1 MPKGKRKPCIII
13 PCLDVEGQHDPNQS
27 QSCETLMPGCDVW
40 RHLMKNKEKLNVTEL
55 PTITDTTVL
64 LVHAS
69 NHNETIGRINI
80 TAKDASE
87 QKVEKLTNVLPL
99 GKPKNFELVAGLSSK
114 LYVYGALWQAD
125 RRLVRLIS
133 IKVQNYNFRNLL
145 CVLYYSSLK
154 NQAGVYVKPV
164 VKELHTYK
172 SPYTSASVS
181 CPVKQENGNEVPLF
195 VGLVE
200 SQTATPKRI
209 FVVENRVRDDS
220 FDVKQ
225 ADYVIETPKRQVKV
239 DFTVCIPALHG
250 MDNAVQVMEKLEMNR
265 LLGAGRVVLYNNSIN
280 ATVDALLRMY
290 AKEFAEGRESLE
302 VIVLP
307 WKLPIENEKV
317 ISIPYFAQQL
327 AIDDCMY
334 RYKRLSTYMIFNDL
348 DELLIPLRHAN
359 WSGLVAERRKL
370 KPQSIGW
377 LFRCTVM
384 NKDRPSPGT
393 GFEEDALRYGS
404 AVLGLTMRDQ
414 YVFPPS
420 DRPKLLVDPRDI
432 EEMGV
437 HLIWSGKGTT
447 DNLPVDVGLLFHY
460 RVPINSCTPQ
470 IKDTRVVDKF
480 GKRLVPRLKDIWS
493 KMKDVPLKIKPFVTG
508 DKSTCT

>member
-1 MPKGKRKPCIII
+1 MEVNSLTT
-13 PCLDVEGQHDPNQS
+13 CLPTSVKEN
-27 QSCETLMPGCDVW
+27 VW
-40 RHLMKNKEKLNVTEL
+40 RHVIENKGKLNVTEL
-55 PTITDTTVL
+55 PTIIDARVFSTQ
-64 LVHAS
+64 AS
-69 NHNETIGRINI
+69 YHDKETGGINK
-80 TAKDASE
+80 TAEVASV
-87 QKVEKLTNVLPL
+87 QKVEKLTDVLPL

-133 IKVQNYNFRNLL
+133 IKVQNYKFSKLF

-154 NQAGVYVKPV
+154 NQTGVYVKSV

-181 CPVKQENGNEVPLF
+181 CTVKQKDDDVPLF

-200 SQTATPKRI
+200 SQTATPKGI
-209 FVVENRVRDDS
+209 FIVETRERNDS
-220 FDVKQ
+220 IDVKQ

-239 DFTVCIPALHG
+239 DFTVCIPAMHG
-250 MDNAVQVMEKLEMNR
+250 VDNAVQVMEKLEMNR

-307 WKLPIENEKV
+307 WKLPIENKKV

-348 DELLIPLRHAN
+348 DEFLIPLRHAN

-384 NKDRPSPGT
+384 NKDRPSPAP
-393 GFEEDALRYGS
+393 GFEEDARRYGS
-404 AVLGLTMRDQ
+404 AVLGLTMGDQ
-414 YVFPPS
+414 HVFS
-420 DRPKLLVDPRDI
+420 HAVRPKLIVDPRTI

-437 HLIWSGKGTT
+437 HLIWSGKGIT
-447 DNLPVDVGLLFHY
+447 DVLPVDVGLLFHY
-460 RVPINSCTPQ
+460 REPINNCTPQ

-480 GKRLVPRLKDIWS
+480 GKRLVPRLKNIWS
-493 KMKDVPLKIKPFVTG
+493 KMKNVPLKVIPFVTH
-508 DKSTCT
+508 DKSISCT